1 MKFSKI
7 ACATVFALSSQ
18 AAIIHHAPEFNM
30 KRDVVPAGQ
39 GDPASG
45 PEPQLAP
52 APQGINTDLAKR
64 SFLSIITALL
74 GNIPQIIQIIMGIV
88 KAFRGN
94 KREDI
99 DSVVAGI
106 IADMPFVARA
116 VDTAMTSVASTKR
129 DGANDDVANAV
140 VRLPEIVARVAT
152 GVQQSIENAKRDGVP
167 DVGLNLVANAPR
179 LISDVFDGVSETV
192 QQAKRDGLE
201 DALNELLEQLPKLI
215 TRSAESALKDSQP
228 VKRDAGSV
236 ALSNLIKKSIETVGI
251 ENAAQIV
258 SERDISS
265 LIEEY
270 FGNA

>member
-1 MKFSKI
+1 MGI
-7 ACATVFALSSQ
+7 LS
-18 AAIIHHAPEFNM
+18 
-30 KRDVVPAGQ
+30 
-39 GDPASG
+39 
-45 PEPQLAP
+45 
-52 APQGINTDLAKR
+52 
-64 SFLSIITALL
+64 
-74 GNIPQIIQIIMGIV
+74 NIPQVIQIIMSIV
-88 KAFRGN
+88 RAFKGN

-129 DGANDDVANAV
+129 DGVNDDVANAV

-152 GVQQSIENAKRDGVP
+152 GVQQSVENAKRDGVP
-167 DVGLNLVANAPR
+167 DIGLNLVANAPR
-179 LISDVFDGVSETV
+179 LFSDVLMASWKLFN
-192 QQAKRDGLE
+192 KLRDGLE
-201 DALNELLEQLPKLI
+201 DVLQQLLDQLPQLI
-215 TRSAESALKDSQP
+215 ARSAESALKDSQP